1 MRQFD
6 VQRKTKSPLWVGSDI
21 IRLKLSTDL
30 VKLDPELSST
40 LQRGGEGVEV
50 LTPEGEEFLY
60 A

>member
-1 MRQFD
+1 MYKEKQ
-6 VQRKTKSPLWVGSDI
+6 SPLWVGSDI
-21 IRLKLSTDL
+21 ICLKLSTDL

-40 LQRGGEGVEV
+40 LQRGREGVEV

>member
-1 MRQFD
+1 MYKEKQ
-6 VQRKTKSPLWVGSDI
+6 SPIWVGSDI
-21 IRLKLSTDL
+21 CLKLSTDL

-40 LQRGGEGVEV
+40 LQRGREGVEV

>member
-1 MRQFD
+1 MYKEKQF
-6 VQRKTKSPLWVGSDI
+6 PIWVGSDI
-21 IRLKLSTDL
+21 ICLKLSTDL

-40 LQRGGEGVEV
+40 LQRGREGVEV